1 VVAFNANEVGSSV
14 ASEEIAGV
22 DVIERVDL
30 GIDSSF
36 NDASERDKFGGSRIG
51 V

>member
-1 VVAFNANEVGSSV
+1 VVAFNTDEIGSSV
-14 ASEEIAGV
+14 ASKEIAGV
-22 DVIERVDL
+22 NVVERVDL

-36 NDASERDKFGGSRIG
+36 NDTRKRDDLGRSRVG